1 VLCCDKLNLHLLFVI
16 TLRGYNTLREHQ
28 YDICEAV
35 LAGKDVFVLMAT
47 GSGKSL
53 SYQLPP
59 VLLQDN
65 NVQAWSLVICP
76 LISLAE
82 DQVAELNAIGIP
94 VRDVS

>member
-1 VLCCDKLNLHLLFVI
+1 M
-16 TLRGYNTLREHQ
+16 RQHQ
-28 YDICEAV
+28 NDICLAV

-59 VLLQDN
+59 VVLRDYHN
-65 NVQAWSLVICP
+65 ECAWSLVISP

-94 VRDVS
+94 VS

>member
-1 VLCCDKLNLHLLFVI
+1 MGCVSCV
-16 TLRGYNTLREHQ
+16 
-28 YDICEAV
+28 
-35 LAGKDVFVLMAT
+35 AGRDVFVLMAT

-59 VLLQDN
+59 VMLRDTG
-65 NVQAWSLVICP
+65 VQAWSLVICP

-94 VRDVS
+94 VSDVT